1 MVSKKGIKKTKSEK
15 IVTPAVESVIAEP
28 SLDRDSIIK
37 EITEKV
43 VGVLLPELKK
53 SVSSNVSESFEQV
66 KNIVTN
72 ELKDIRSHMETT
84 PNAAEPPVMDS
95 TVMES
100 PQPQTAPTPTPAA
113 PMGMEAILPLIQ
125 MLGLGQSEQT
135 GNSQSGLMN
144 MFMESMMRNSMA
156 NLTRNDGMQDLMMK
170 AAFKK
175 ILGEEPPANIMK
187 TTDELMSPLNNYGA
201 KAQAA
206 REAAKNN
213 L

>member
-1 MVSKKGIKKTKSEK
+1 MVSKNGTKKTKAAKPE
-15 IVTPAVESVIAEP
+15 TPAVDSKIAKPNLEVKP
-28 SLDRDSIIK
+28 SDIITDVVKQLAPEMNKSIEAK
-37 EITEKV
+37 FEEM
-43 VGVLLPELKK
+43 K
-53 SVSSNVSESFEQV
+53 SIF
-66 KNIVTN
+66 TN
-72 ELKDIRSHMETT
+72 ELKDIRKHMEA
-84 PNAAEPPVMDS
+84 PVEPVQEEPVMEAPQ
-95 TVMES
+95 ME
-100 PQPQTAPTPTPAA
+100 QPLTAPQEQQKAGLETL
-113 PMGMEAILPLIQ
+113 MPLIQ
-125 MLGLGQSEQT
+125 MLGLGKPEPT
-135 GNSQSGLMN
+135 GNNGLMN

-206 REAAKNN
+206 RDAAKNN

>member
-1 MVSKKGIKKTKSEK
+1 MVSKNGTRKTKAAK
-15 IVTPAVESVIAEP
+15 PVTPAVEPTIAKP
-28 SLDRDSIIK
+28 SLEVNTNNIISDVVKQLAPEMNKSIEAK
-37 EITEKV
+37 
-43 VGVLLPELKK
+43 
-53 SVSSNVSESFEQV
+53 FEEM
-66 KNIVTN
+66 KNIFTN
-72 ELKDIRSHMETT
+72 ELKDIRKHMEA
-84 PNAAEPPVMDS
+84 PVEPVQEEPVMEQP
-95 TVMES
+95 VMQES
-100 PQPQTAPTPTPAA
+100 GLTAPQEQQKAGLETL
-113 PMGMEAILPLIQ
+113 MPLIQ
-125 MLGLGQSEQT
+125 MLGLGKPEPTS
-135 GNSQSGLMN
+135 NNGLMN

-206 REAAKNN
+206 RDKAKNN

>member
-1 MVSKKGIKKTKSEK
+1 MVSKKGTKKTKAAKPE
-15 IVTPAVESVIAEP
+15 TPAVEPITAKP
-28 SLDRDSIIK
+28 SLEVNTNNIISDVVKQLAPEMNKSIEAK
-37 EITEKV
+37 
-43 VGVLLPELKK
+43 
-53 SVSSNVSESFEQV
+53 FEEM
-66 KNIVTN
+66 KNIFTN
-72 ELKDIRSHMETT
+72 ELKDIRKHMEA
-84 PNAAEPPVMDS
+84 PVEPEPESPVMEQP
-95 TVMES
+95 VMQES
-100 PQPQTAPTPTPAA
+100 GLTAPQEQQKAGLETL
-113 PMGMEAILPLIQ
+113 MPLIQ
-125 MLGLGQSEQT
+125 MLGLGKPEQPA
-135 GNSQSGLMN
+135 GQNGLMN

-206 REAAKNN
+206 RDAAKNN

>member
-1 MVSKKGIKKTKSEK
+1 MELNLVSKKEVKKTKSEK
-15 IVTPAVESVIAEP
+15 IVTPAVDSKIAKP
-28 SLDRDSIIK
+28 SLVNASDIISDVVKQLAPEMNKSIEAK
-37 EITEKV
+37 
-43 VGVLLPELKK
+43 
-53 SVSSNVSESFEQV
+53 FEEM
-66 KNIVTN
+66 KNIFTS
-72 ELKDIRSHMETT
+72 ELQDIRKHMEA
-84 PNAAEPPVMDS
+84 PPPVQEEP
-95 TVMES
+95 VME
-100 PQPQTAPTPTPAA
+100 QPVMQEESGLTAPQEQQKAGLETL
-113 PMGMEAILPLIQ
+113 MPLIQ
-125 MLGLGQSEQT
+125 MLGLGKPEPAAGQ
-135 GNSQSGLMN
+135 NGLMN

>member
-1 MVSKKGIKKTKSEK
+1 MVSKNGTKKTKAAKPE
-15 IVTPAVESVIAEP
+15 TPAVEPVSAEP
-28 SLDRDSIIK
+28 SLVSASDIISDVVKQLAPEMNKSIEAK
-37 EITEKV
+37 FEEM
-43 VGVLLPELKK
+43 K
-53 SVSSNVSESFEQV
+53 SIF
-66 KNIVTN
+66 TN
-72 ELKDIRSHMETT
+72 ELKDIRKHMEA
-84 PNAAEPPVMDS
+84 PVEPEPESPVM
-95 TVMES
+95 EA
-100 PQPQTAPTPTPAA
+100 PQEQPLTAPQEQQKAGLETL
-113 PMGMEAILPLIQ
+113 MPLIQ
-125 MLGLGQSEQT
+125 MLGLGKPEPT
-135 GNSQSGLMN
+135 GNNGLMN

-206 REAAKNN
+206 RDAAKNN

>member
-1 MVSKKGIKKTKSEK
+1 MVSKKGTKKTKSEK
-15 IVTPAVESVIAEP
+15 IDTPAVEPIVSSETVKP
-28 SLDRDSIIK
+28 SLDTDLIKAVVDELAPQINSKITASFEEIKNVVMK
-37 EITEKV
+37 EIQKMK
-43 VGVLLPELKK
+43 PEPVQEE
-53 SVSSNVSESFEQV
+53 SVMEQ
-66 KNIVTN
+66 
-72 ELKDIRSHMETT
+72 
-84 PNAAEPPVMDS
+84 PVMEAPVNDAGL
-95 TVMES
+95 
-100 PQPQTAPTPTPAA
+100 TAPQQQQAA
-113 PMGMEAILPLIQ
+113 GLETLMPLIQ
-125 MLGLGQSEQT
+125 MLGLGKPEQPA
-135 GNSQSGLMN
+135 GQNGLMN

>member
-1 MVSKKGIKKTKSEK
+1 MVSKNGTKKTKAAKPE
-15 IVTPAVESVIAEP
+15 TPAVDSKIAKP
-28 SLDRDSIIK
+28 SLEVKPSDIISDVVKQLAPEMNKSIEAK
-37 EITEKV
+37 FEEM
-43 VGVLLPELKK
+43 K
-53 SVSSNVSESFEQV
+53 SIF
-66 KNIVTN
+66 TN
-72 ELKDIRSHMETT
+72 ELKDIRKHMEA
-84 PNAAEPPVMDS
+84 PVEPEPESPVMEQP
-95 TVMES
+95 VMQES
-100 PQPQTAPTPTPAA
+100 GLTAPQEQQKAGLETL
-113 PMGMEAILPLIQ
+113 MPLIQ
-125 MLGLGQSEQT
+125 MLGLGKPEPT
-135 GNSQSGLMN
+135 GNNGLMN

-206 REAAKNN
+206 RDNAKNN

>member
-1 MVSKKGIKKTKSEK
+1 MVSKNGTKKTKAAK
-15 IVTPAVESVIAEP
+15 PVTPAVEPVSAEP
-28 SLDRDSIIK
+28 SLVSASDIISDVVKQLAPEMNKSIEAK
-37 EITEKV
+37 FEEM
-43 VGVLLPELKK
+43 K
-53 SVSSNVSESFEQV
+53 SIF
-66 KNIVTN
+66 TN
-72 ELKDIRSHMETT
+72 ELKDIRKHMEA
-84 PNAAEPPVMDS
+84 PVEPEPESPVM
-95 TVMES
+95 EA
-100 PQPQTAPTPTPAA
+100 PQEQPLTAPQEQQKAGLETL
-113 PMGMEAILPLIQ
+113 MPLIQ
-125 MLGLGQSEQT
+125 MLGLGKPEPTS
-135 GNSQSGLMN
+135 NNGLMN

-206 REAAKNN
+206 RDAAKNN